1 MRKIHSLQ
9 SLRNFEAAARHLSFK
24 SAAVELCVTPT
35 AVSHHIKKLEEQLDC
50 QLFERKTRRVIL
62 TAQGQELFNALY
74 KSFNEVD
81 EVIEQIKSHRERDVV
96 TLGLGSIIGTRWLA
110 PRLGDFWSSH
120 PDIDLRLH
128 HTLLPR
134 HQDTDRFDLAIAW
147 GDGNWTTS
155 EFIPFIQIQVTPVL
169 SPELK
174 QPRSISDLFDYPL
187 IHQSSR
193 DSWQQWFQSAGI
205 EQDID
210 RTGMVIEDANLI
222 LQAALDGQ
230 GVALGILPFVQ
241 DELSNGRLIRPFELS
256 IDPGQAYYLLYRES
270 MLEKPAVRTVR
281 DWLVEQVGG

>member
-24 SAAVELCVTPT
+24 SAANELCVTPT

-50 QLFERKTRRVIL
+50 LLFERKTRQVNL
-62 TAQGQELFNALY
+62 TAQGQDLFNTLY

-81 EVIEQIKSHRERDVV
+81 EAIEQIKSHHGRDVV

-110 PRLGDFWSSH
+110 PRLGDFWNRY

-128 HTLLPR
+128 HTSLPR
-134 HQDTDRFDLAIAW
+134 HQDTDNFDLAIAW
-147 GDGNWTTS
+147 GDGNWPNS

-174 QPRSISDLFDYPL
+174 QPESISDLFDYPL
-187 IHQSSR
+187 IHQNSR
-193 DSWQQWFQSAGI
+193 NTWQQWMQRAGI
-205 EQDID
+205 ERDID
-210 RTGMVIEDANLI
+210 RSGMVIDDANLI

-241 DELSNGRLIRPFELS
+241 EELSNGRLVRPFELS
-256 IDPGQAYYLLYRES
+256 IDPGQAYYLLYRKNT
-270 MLEKPAVRTVR
+270 LEKPAVKAVR
-281 DWLVEQVGG
+281 DWLLEKVRG